1 MRLKQ
6 SYVYFIESAIG
17 LLNIQEEDNDA
28 APLLQYFR
36 LGERE
41 RERVNNEIALLPV
54 ILLLEWRRGMQN
66 VEEWKGK

>member
-1 MRLKQ
+1 MRLNQ

-41 RERVNNEIALLPV
+41 RESLKN
-54 ILLLEWRRGMQN
+54 
-66 VEEWKGK
+66 